1 MSPKVKA
8 TTNPGAGTPAPS
20 SSITLDIVE
29 HLQKSNEAYTER
41 MSDAGS
47 VVTVPRFL
55 TTGLPVI
62 DSMLGGGVP
71 AGRITE
77 LFSKG
82 EGQGKSSL
90 AANLM
95 YEMQQQGGTVVL
107 MDTEHGFTE
116 ERLRTFGV
124 DPANVIFVEPKHIEN
139 ACQVISDIL
148 KYLKQKEEV
157 QGNVLIVWDS
167 VTATPSK
174 AEYEADYG
182 DLQIASAARAW
193 SVNIK
198 KLKDEI
204 ARSECY
210 VVMVNQTRTNIGQ
223 MFGEKQQTT
232 GGMAIKY
239 YAGCRLVLY
248 RDQASW
254 LKKGEERIGFK
265 VTMMTEKSR
274 VAAPFQ
280 KAISYLLFDSG
291 FDKDR
296 ALFDL
301 LLAIGVV
308 TQNGAWYSIEGAAK
322 SFQQKEFLDTI
333 KNLDQAVKDRIVLE
347 LKKARLT
354 DSAIARWF

>member
-1 MSPKVKA
+1 MPK
-8 TTNPGAGTPAPS
+8 TTKVAVPGAAIAAPS
-20 SSITLDIVE
+20 SSITIDIVK
-29 HLQKSNEAYTER
+29 HLQKANEAYTER
-41 MSDAGS
+41 MTDAGS
-47 VVTVPRFL
+47 VVTIPKFL
-55 TTGLPVI
+55 STGLPII
-62 DSMLGGGVP
+62 DSMLGGGIP

-90 AANLM
+90 AASLM
-95 YEMQQQGGTVVL
+95 YEMQRQGGTVVL

-116 ERLRTFGV
+116 DRLRVFGV
-124 DPANVIFVEPKHIEN
+124 DPSNVIFVEPKHIEN

-157 QGNVLIVWDS
+157 QSNVLIIWDS

-174 AEYEADYG
+174 SEYEADYG
-182 DLQIASAARAW
+182 DLQVASAARAW

-239 YAGCRLVLY
+239 YSGCRLVLY

-254 LKKGEERIGFK
+254 LKKAEERIGFK

-274 VAAPFQ
+274 VAAPFK
-280 KAISYLLFDSG
+280 KAVAYLLFDTG
-291 FDKDR
+291 FEKER

-301 LLAIGVV
+301 LLAIGVI
-308 TQNGAWYSIEGAAK
+308 TQNGAWYSIDGVAK
-322 SFQQKEFLDTI
+322 SFQQKEFMDVI
-333 KNLDQAVKDRIVLE
+333 KNLDQAVRDKLVAE
-347 LKKARLT
+347 LQKARVT
-354 DSAIARWF
+354 DEAIAVWF

>member
-1 MSPKVKA
+1 MPKVKS
-8 TTNPGAGTPAPS
+8 TTTSGAASSAPS

-29 HLQKSNEAYTER
+29 HLQKNNEAHTER
-41 MSDAGS
+41 MTEAGS
-47 VVTVPRFL
+47 IVTVPKYL
-55 TTGLPVI
+55 STGLPII

-90 AANLM
+90 AATLM
-95 YEMQQQGGTVVL
+95 YEMQKRGGTVVL
-107 MDTEHGFTE
+107 MDTEHGFVE
-116 ERLRTFGV
+116 ERLRMFGV

-139 ACQVISDIL
+139 ACEVISDIL
-148 KYLKQKEEV
+148 KYLKQKPEV
-157 QGNVLIVWDS
+157 QSNVLIIWDS

-174 AEYEADYG
+174 AEYEASYG

-193 SVNIK
+193 SASIK
-198 KLKDEI
+198 KLKAEI

-210 VVMVNQTRTNIGQ
+210 VVMINQTRTNIGQ
-223 MFGEKQQTT
+223 MFGEKHQTT

-239 YAGCRLVLY
+239 YADCRLVLY
-248 RDQASW
+248 REQASW

-280 KAISYLLFDSG
+280 KATAYLLFDSG
-291 FDKDR
+291 FDRDR

-301 LLAIGVV
+301 LLTIGVLE
-308 TQNGAWYSIEGAAK
+308 QKGAWYEFEGVK
-322 SFQQKEFLDTI
+322 SFQQKDFLDVV
-333 KNLDQAVKDRIVLE
+333 KNLDQPVKDKIIAAM
-347 LKKARLT
+347 KKARVT
-354 DSAIARWF
+354 DETIAMWF